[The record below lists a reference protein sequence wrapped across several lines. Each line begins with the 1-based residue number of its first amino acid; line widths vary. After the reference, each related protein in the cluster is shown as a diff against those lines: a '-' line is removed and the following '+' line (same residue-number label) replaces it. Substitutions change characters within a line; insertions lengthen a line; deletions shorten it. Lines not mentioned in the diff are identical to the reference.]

1 MIPVLRDFGFW
12 QLCSRV
18 FISLGCDAVLLGLQ
32 KFAYE
37 NLLQDIFSHFYVISA
52 SVEWVSNLEPY
63 NEVCHTTEHMVHN
76 SLLLFLALVR
86 TSHILSSLLHTA
98 HLISSFSLVLSYLPF
113 NCTINQP
120 TSNTNLL
127 FTLFWA
133 NNFFYFLFVVVFFYF
148 EVNCLSSFS
157 RSSLH
162 FLASTSKL

>member
-1 MIPVLRDFGFW
+1 MRVWGFW
-12 QLCSRV
+12 QLCYWV
-18 FISLGCDAVLLGLQ
+18 FGSLGCGTVLLGLQ

-37 NLLQDIFSHFYVISA
+37 NLVQDKFPHFYVISVT
-52 SVEWVSNLEPY
+52 VEWVSNLETY

-86 TSHILSSLLHTA
+86 TSHILSSPLHTP
-98 HLISSFSLVLSYLPF
+98 HLISSSSLILSYLPF

-133 NNFFYFLFVVVFFYF
+133 DIFFYLVFLVVFFYF